1 MKAGSILILNYANS
15 ALGAIQLAL
24 HGRERVRNVSS
35 AELSLR
41 LLRAAKHLWPEKV
54 EFGQLENEIET
65 LEILCK
71 EKLPAE
77 AFPDD
82 KDERKG

>member
-1 MKAGSILILNYANS
+1 M
-15 ALGAIQLAL
+15 
-24 HGRERVRNVSS
+24 RNVTS

-77 AFPDD
+77 AFPDEE
-82 KDERKG
+82 DERKGLAF